1 MKKQILIAR
10 IALGTAIAAL
20 IFSLVTLGKSIV
32 LGRGVFLSLIL
43 ILGTSIVVAICVI
56 ILRVSADPG
65 NYEYYS
71 DDEPDDDEEPERP
84 VKSSRARTA
93 PAEGGVKSD
102 EALTADE
109 DTAPDSAEIEREVDS
124 LISELEKESS
134 YDLSNFE

>member
-32 LGRGVFLSLIL
+32 IGRGIFLSLVL

-56 ILRVSADPG
+56 ILRVTGDPA
-65 NYEYYS
+65 NYGYY
-71 DDEPDDDEEPERP
+71 DDEEPDETDEPELPAKRP
-84 VKSSRARTA
+84 RVKRAA
-93 PAEGGVKSD
+93 ADQAVS
-102 EALTADE
+102 ADE
-109 DTAPDSAEIEREVDS
+109 SVQPDDDAPDSAEIEREVDS